1 MAQERSM
8 TKMKALKKIGLIGI
22 LAAALIAGPMP
33 GIKATSTKPNYTK
46 LEQVLS
52 TPSAYAQNNAG
63 NASQIQNSQ
72 YPKQEDLVGKLQWP
86 LDNPL
91 ITQVFGASKGK
102 YYGPQGHLGLDMT
115 ESFGASVKAA
125 ANGIVVAKGTDE
137 CPNFEKSDC
146 NYGMGNWIM
155 LYHPDLKIHTVYSH
169 LKEKSYKS
177 IDEKVW
183 QGETIGHQGGS
194 GFQFY
199 ITSGPEKPITGDD
212 RAHHLDLMVGVFT
225 QYTTR
230 EGKTDIQFKKVY
242 DPQIILPS
250 LSK

>member
-1 MAQERSM
+1 
-8 TKMKALKKIGLIGI
+8 MKNLKKLLIT
-22 LAAALIAGPMP
+22 AVASIAF
-33 GIKATSTKPNYTK
+33 ATACTSKPETTYLQKPEQVIESVSTKHDDS
-46 LEQVLS
+46 LEYK
-52 TPSAYAQNNAG
+52 TQNNAG

-86 LDNPL
+86 LDNPV
-91 ITQVFGASKGK
+91 ITQEFGASKGK

-115 ESFGASVKAA
+115 ESFGAPVKAA

-155 LYHPDLKIHTVYSH
+155 IYHPDLKIHTVYSH

-183 QGETIGHQGGS
+183 QGETIGHEGGS

-212 RAHHLDLMVGVFT
+212 RAHHLDLMVGVFNIYKT
-225 QYTTR
+225 F
-230 EGKTDIQFKKVY
+230 EGKTDLQFMKVY